1 MNFKKIS
8 LSQSGFKGA
17 EVHFLEPNDRGVME
31 LTKKGLKN
39 PIHFAL
45 EKSFKDLRFHI
56 LNVYGIL
63 KEEMTDEEKSYMI
76 MRASVDSV
84 ELDGESIVLIGSH
97 EIFEG
102 KENNLKT
109 FKIQE
114 LDGYEYYEDLK
125 VLVDSICEEAA
136 LYMSGSKKVD
146 EKELIMRWAQAKH
159 KNLEITEEKI
169 KGLTP
174 EQLKDMALTI
184 IEKGLGGMVHLPEEL
199 DMDSEDF
206 ANAVEDVTNS
216 FDASE
221 EIEVVDIA
229 EVIGED
235 LEPAIP
241 SEEGESIEVNMDDS
255 FISSPE
261 DEF

>member
-45 EKSFKDLRFHI
+45 EKAFKDLRFHI
-56 LNVYGIL
+56 LNVYGVL
-63 KEEMTDEEKSYMI
+63 HEGMTDDEKSYMI

-84 ELDGESIVLIGSH
+84 ELDGESIVLIGVH
-97 EIFEG
+97 EMFDG
-102 KENNLKT
+102 KENALKT
-109 FKIQE
+109 FKIQDS
-114 LDGYEYYEDLK
+114 DGYEYYDDLK
-125 VLVDSICEEAA
+125 ELVAVICEEAA

-169 KGLTP
+169 KGLSP

-184 IEKGLGGMVHLPEEL
+184 IEKGLGGVVHLPDEL
-199 DMDSEDF
+199 DMDSQEF
-206 ANAVEDVTNS
+206 ADAVVDVTNS
-216 FDASE
+216 LDENE
-221 EIEVVDIA
+221 EIEVVDIE
-229 EVIGED
+229 EVINADVVLGV
-235 LEPAIP
+235 P
-241 SEEGESIEVNMDDS
+241 SEEGDAMEVDMD
-255 FISSPE
+255 SPFKSEE

>member
-1 MNFKKIS
+1 
-8 LSQSGFKGA
+8 
-17 EVHFLEPNDRGVME
+17 
-31 LTKKGLKN
+31 
-39 PIHFAL
+39 
-45 EKSFKDLRFHI
+45 
-56 LNVYGIL
+56 
-63 KEEMTDEEKSYMI
+63 
-76 MRASVDSV
+76 
-84 ELDGESIVLIGSH
+84 
-97 EIFEG
+97 
-102 KENNLKT
+102 
-109 FKIQE
+109 
-114 LDGYEYYEDLK
+114 
-125 VLVDSICEEAA
+125 
-136 LYMSGSKKVD
+136 MSGSKKVD

-255 FISSPE
+255 FISNLE

>member
-45 EKSFKDLRFHI
+45 EKAFKDLRFHI

-63 KEEMTDEEKSYMI
+63 KEEMTDEEKAYMI
-76 MRASVDSV
+76 MRAMVDSV

-241 SEEGESIEVNMDDS
+241 SEEGDSIEVNMDDS
-255 FISSPE
+255 FISSQE

>member
-45 EKSFKDLRFHI
+45 EKAFKDLRFHI

-63 KEEMTDEEKSYMI
+63 KEEMTDEEKAYMI
-76 MRASVDSV
+76 MRAMVDSV

-255 FISSPE
+255 FISNPE

>member
-45 EKSFKDLRFHI
+45 EKAFKDLRFHI

-63 KEEMTDEEKSYMI
+63 KEEMTDEEKAYMI
-76 MRASVDSV
+76 MRAMVDSV

-241 SEEGESIEVNMDDS
+241 SEEGDSIEVNMDDS
-255 FISSPE
+255 FISNPE